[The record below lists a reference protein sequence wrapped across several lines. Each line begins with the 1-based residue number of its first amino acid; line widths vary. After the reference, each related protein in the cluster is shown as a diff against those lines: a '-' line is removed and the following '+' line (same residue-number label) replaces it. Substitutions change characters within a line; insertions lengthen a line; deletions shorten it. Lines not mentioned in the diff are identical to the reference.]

1 MTFSTWIL
9 SISGVVLLGVLI
21 DIILPEGQT
30 NKYLKSVFAFFVIFT
45 IISPLPKLLNSDI
58 SVYDFLETEEVFI
71 DTTFISQ
78 VNVQKLNAIKEDI
91 SAELIDNGYSG
102 IYINITADIY
112 SENMQIDRI
121 YADLANLVIDKN
133 IANINSNKYE
143 VVKKIIIKQASI
155 EEDKITVYG

>member
-30 NKYLKSVFAFFVIFT
+30 NRYLKSVFAFFVIFT
-45 IISPLPKLLNSDI
+45 VISPLPKLLNSDF
-58 SVYDFLETEEVFI
+58 SLYDFLDTEEVSI
-71 DTTFISQ
+71 DISFISQ
-78 VNVQKLNAIKEDI
+78 INVQKLNALKNDI
-91 SAELIDNGYSG
+91 QTELNNSGYSG

-112 SENMQIDRI
+112 SENMQIERI

-143 VVKKIIIKQASI
+143 VVKKIITQQTGV
-155 EEDKITVYG
+155 EEGIITVYG